1 MNFVGLKKP
10 ADRAAVIE
18 YLRVSDPTPAAQPA
32 AAAAEPV
39 EVVATE
45 TPTEQAEPVETPQ

>member
-45 TPTEQAEPVETPQ
+45 VPAEQAEPVETPQ